1 MTQHIA
7 LYGREG
13 VGKTT
18 LVANIGAA
26 LVEAGF
32 AVELED
38 PASLKLRA
46 DADTPQVTTTI
57 EPVHSSRRSHPD
69 YVLHDVSGDNS
80 PAALHEVMGAV
91 AMCRLFVVTS
101 ADLKALQAANDA
113 FAFLEQYNDGRSVPV
128 PMGGMIFNDIAS
140 SFEEAFVTDFAHHV
154 NARIIGKVPRS
165 LVVRQ
170 CELYGS
176 TVIESQGRSNQSY
189 YYRRLAHQIVDATRA
204 IYSGNLPQPLSAER
218 LRDWSLAWAER
229 IYALENGLVTD
240 GAAI

>member
-18 LVANIGAA
+18 LAANIGAA

-38 PASLKLRA
+38 TASLKSRA
-46 DADTPQVTTTI
+46 AADTP
-57 EPVHSSRRSHPD
+57 PVSESSPSSRRSPPD
-69 YVLHDVSGDNS
+69 YILHDVSGDNS

-91 AMCRLFVVTS
+91 AICRLFVVAS
-101 ADLKALQAANDA
+101 ADLKTLQAANDA
-113 FAFLEQYNDGRSVPV
+113 FAFLEQYNDGRSMPL
-128 PMGGMIFNDIAS
+128 PMGGLILNDIAN
-140 SFEEAFVTDFAHHV
+140 SFEESFVTDFAHHV

-189 YYRRLAHQIVDATRA
+189 YYRRLAHQVVDATRA